1 MFKRGGFEP
10 EVGSDIEALA
20 ARKVSITPL
29 SLDLTDEA
37 TRARYAA
44 VFASG

>member
-1 MFKRGGFEP
+1 MFQRGGFEP
-10 EVGSDIEALA
+10 GVGTDIEALA
-20 ARKVSITPL
+20 AKKVSITPL

>member
-10 EVGSDIEALA
+10 GTGTDIEALA
-20 ARKVSITPL
+20 AKKVSITPL

-44 VFASG
+44 VFATG